1 MVWAGRWHRKLRVDL
16 ERLLAGLGRDSVTV
30 AAALR
35 WAGVPVAGSS
45 ADRRGALERFLTAVV
60 VADPAIRGLD
70 VTNTAVRVRPASRWH
85 RRVTVDVP
93 PPVRRFVEGFGPPM
107 PGPAE
112 TTPPPPPGT
121 PTSS

>member
-1 MVWAGRWHRKLRVDL
+1 MRIRTEL

-35 WAGVPVAGSS
+35 RAGVPVAGSLT
-45 ADRRGALERFLTAVV
+45 DRRSALERFLTAVV
-60 VADPAIRGLD
+60 VADPAIRSLD
-70 VTNTAVRVRPASRWH
+70 VTDGKVSVRPASHLH
-85 RRVTVDVP
+85 RRVTIDVP
-93 PPVRRFVEGFGPPM
+93 PPVRRFVEGFGPPT